1 MPTETYQFESHSF
14 YHGRPDGCDRYS
26 IDAADA
32 DEAVRRAVALES
44 AALDQLGD
52 TAEHVR
58 IEVYFSRDEEPLYPV
73 QYWDGSEWHDAE
85 RCEVC
90 SVETFPDIQLDESL
104 CASCAANFD
113 SDYARSYGP
122 HQEID

>member
-14 YHGRPDGCDRYS
+14 YHERPDGCERYS

-32 DEAVRRAVALES
+32 DEAVGRAVALES

-73 QYWDGSEWHDAE
+73 QYWDGSE
-85 RCEVC
+85 
-90 SVETFPDIQLDESL
+90 
-104 CASCAANFD
+104 
-113 SDYARSYGP
+113 
-122 HQEID
+122 